1 MENPMK
7 LTQEMIDI
15 VDELCGMSNAF
26 SLEVQDDLI
35 KLATLMQ
42 DEQDKQ
48 PFNALN
54 ILFDAEYLAWHPM
67 VLKEK
72 MRDILEESNADQT
85 ISLWKKERI
94 DIEQNPEKIKVLK
107 EL

>member
-15 VDELCGMSNAF
+15 VDDLCVMETSV
-26 SLEVQDDLI
+26 EVKVGLI

-42 DEQDKQ
+42 REQDKQ